1 MHIQGDP
8 KNNAALQASTDFESP
23 LARLLLYTVGNN
35 FSLGIDMHG
44 DPLSRPLSSIRHKA
58 DGMHDALVLDLEA
71 GSPVDDFTHCFTG
84 ECRANVLPILYKL
97 NRAISSANDLSEPF
111 RIILNVMRES
121 LRMHRGFIT
130 LYDRHSETIFIQDS
144 FGLSEEERQRGVYAL
159 GEGITGKVVESGKLM
174 VVPRLHDDADFLD
187 KTGAHADRKRPK
199 ATFFCVPIV
208 LGQKVLGAIGAE
220 RVYLNPHL
228 LKQDA
233 EFIAAI
239 ALMIAPAV
247 ELYLIA
253 NIDKV
258 RLENEN
264 RRLKSELKERYK
276 PKNIIGNSKPMM
288 EDVYAHIEKVAATR
302 ATVLIFGESGA
313 GKELVA
319 NAIHYSSA
327 HSDGPFVKFN
337 CASPEALAETEL
349 FGREQVAYNGVVSLQ
364 KGRFEQADGGTL
376 FFDEVGEL
384 TLPVQAKLLRVLQ
397 DRAVERIGSGRI
409 VNVDVRIIA
418 ATNRNLQ
425 EMVEQGLFRED
436 LFYRLNVVPISVP
449 PLRERGSDV
458 ILLADHFVAK
468 SSAANGKNVKRIST
482 PALNMLM
489 AYHWPGNV
497 RELENVIERAV
508 IFADD
513 EVIHS
518 YNLPPSL
525 QTSAES
531 GTAFCLGLED
541 KVRAVEYEMIV
552 EALKNSNGN
561 IGLAAVELGLTRRM
575 LGVRMERYGISYKN
589 FRSVGLKTN
598 AGQGA
603 KRASQAPR
611 AGC

>member
-1 MHIQGDP
+1 M
-8 KNNAALQASTDFESP
+8 
-23 LARLLLYTVGNN
+23 R
-35 FSLGIDMHG
+35 
-44 DPLSRPLSSIRHKA
+44 
-58 DGMHDALVLDLEA
+58 DALVLDLEA

-111 RIILNVMRES
+111 RIILTVMHEA

-130 LYDRHSETIFIQDS
+130 LYDRRSETIFIQDS
-144 FGLSEEERQRGVYAL
+144 FGLSEDERQRGVYSI

-174 VVPRLHDDADFLD
+174 VVPHADFPD
-187 KTGAHADRKRPK
+187 KPGVNRKRPK
-199 ATFFCVPIV
+199 ATFFCVPII

-220 RVYLNPHL
+220 RVYLNQHL

-253 NIDKV
+253 NIDTV

-276 PKNIIGNSKPMM
+276 PKNIIGNSKPMV
-288 EDVYAHIEKVAATR
+288 EEVYAHIEKVAATH
-302 ATVLIFGESGA
+302 ATVLILGESGV

-319 NAIHYSSA
+319 SAIHYNSA
-327 HSDGPFVKFN
+327 HADGPFIKFN
-337 CASPEALAETEL
+337 CSSIPEALAESEL
-349 FGREQVAYNGVVSLQ
+349 FGREQTAYNGIVSLQ
-364 KGRFEQADGGTL
+364 KGRFEQAEGGTL
-376 FFDEVGEL
+376 FLDEVGEL
-384 TLPVQAKLLRVLQ
+384 SLTVQAKLLRVLQ
-397 DRAVERIGSGRI
+397 DRTIERLGSGRQL
-409 VNVDVRIIA
+409 NVDVRIIA
-418 ATNRNLQ
+418 ATNRNLA
-425 EMVEQGLFRED
+425 EMVDQGLFRED
-436 LFYRLNVVPISVP
+436 LFYRLNVVPITVP
-449 PLRERGSDV
+449 PLRDRGSDV
-458 ILLADHFVAK
+458 LLLADHFVAK
-468 SSAANGKNVKRIST
+468 SSAANGKTVKRIST
-482 PALNMLM
+482 PAVNMLM

-525 QTSAES
+525 QTSKES
-531 GTAFCLGLED
+531 GTAFGLGLEE
-541 KVRAVEYEMIV
+541 KVKAVEYEMIV

-561 IGLAAVELGLTRRM
+561 IGVAAAELGLTRRM

-589 FRSVGLKTN
+589 FRSVGLK
-598 AGQGA
+598 
-603 KRASQAPR
+603 PR
-611 AGC
+611 P